1 MYRYVLTFDLILVQE
16 RPAAEGGSPCE
27 TRPLLVGVEGAQTE
41 LTLAEDGWRWDGGT
55 KGCTD
60 VSTCTCMHVMQS

>member
-1 MYRYVLTFDLILVQE
+1 MLRLNKITKVLHVHKYVLTFDLILVQE

-41 LTLAEDGWRWDGGT
+41 LTLAEDGWRWDGGAY
-55 KGCTD
+55 
-60 VSTCTCMHVMQS
+60 